1 MPSQPSVPSCIARSK
16 WSAFAAVAFGTAV
29 LVRRLRQ
36 RRSAHLVAVSGGV
49 RLPCE
54 VEGPDGPLALVV
66 GHGLGSSDPSV
77 KSHRHDAIRHIILPV
92 LSQIGCRAAFY
103 TARGHGDSL
112 GWMGRGEEQF
122 AWPRL
127 AEDLLAVADA
137 TIGPGSRFVAAG
149 NSMGAVTALCAAL
162 QQPHRLYRPPL
173 LFEAREARRAALLSI
188 AEEHG
193 PQWVGRE
200 VLRGSAATNL
210 PPSTDPSWAQLRNLS
225 VPTLILCHGDD
236 CVHPL
241 ASGVKLQELLPHA
254 TLLQQP
260 HLESAEAAFPR
271 ELSRWLWK
279 VASPAGDGE

>member
-1 MPSQPSVPSCIARSK
+1 M
-16 WSAFAAVAFGTAV
+16 
-29 LVRRLRQ
+29 RRLRQ

-112 GWMGRGEEQF
+112 GGMGRGEEQF

-162 QQPHRLYRPPL
+162 QQPSQPQGQHCLAVSHVA
-173 LFEAREARRAALLSI
+173 ARSFGPTAPVWMQLVSGAQSGMLCSRAMQAAALDFWMLCWLRS
-188 AEEHG
+188 ALRPL
-193 PQWVGRE
+193 PQ
-200 VLRGSAATNL
+200 ATMCL
-210 PPSTDPSWAQLRNLS
+210 MRP
-225 VPTLILCHGDD
+225 
-236 CVHPL
+236 
-241 ASGVKLQELLPHA
+241 
-254 TLLQQP
+254 
-260 HLESAEAAFPR
+260 
-271 ELSRWLWK
+271 
-279 VASPAGDGE
+279 